1 MGDFLATLTLLAAPP
16 GRSPAFDFELL
27 ASANEK
33 RRQRIYRRTRA
44 GFDPLPVATASSL
57 ESRLSQAHVQRLF
70 KRRGPS
76 NVSLAPEEQ
85 HTTSDNHFG
94 IYAHRACEPIRILC
108 QSSPALALTLRPLQ
122 VHDCHHGPSLTIP
135 RAGGAAYDDFE

>member
-1 MGDFLATLTLLAAPP
+1 M
-16 GRSPAFDFELL
+16 
-27 ASANEK
+27 
-33 RRQRIYRRTRA
+33 
-44 GFDPLPVATASSL
+44 
-57 ESRLSQAHVQRLF
+57 
-70 KRRGPS
+70 
-76 NVSLAPEEQ
+76 SLAPEEQ

-94 IYAHRACEPIRILC
+94 IYAHRVCEPIQILC